1 MLTEAEEEEAEAAME
16 EVAEAEVTEGIA
28 NVFAGTKNF
37 ALFGG
42 GPNQVRAEYLAIM
55 YFVVV
60 YNIKINLYLLQQ
72 PEKHQATQ

>member
-1 MLTEAEEEEAEAAME
+1 ME
-16 EVAEAEVTEGIA
+16 EVAEAVVTEGIA
-28 NVFAGTKNF
+28 NDGVFAGTKNF
-37 ALFGG
+37 PLFGG

>member
-1 MLTEAEEEEAEAAME
+1 ME

-28 NVFAGTKNF
+28 NDGVFTGTKNF

>member
-1 MLTEAEEEEAEAAME
+1 MD
-16 EVAEAEVTEGIA
+16 EVADTEVTEGIA
-28 NVFAGTKNF
+28 NDGVFAGTKNF

-42 GPNQVRAEYLAIM
+42 GPSQVRAEYLAIM

>member
-1 MLTEAEEEEAEAAME
+1 MDEFAD
-16 EVAEAEVTEGIA
+16 AEVTEGIA
-28 NVFAGTKNF
+28 NDGVFAGTKNF

>member
-1 MLTEAEEEEAEAAME
+1 ME

-28 NVFAGTKNF
+28 NDGVFAGTKNF

-60 YNIKINLYLLQQ
+60 FVVYNIKINLYLLQQ

>member
-1 MLTEAEEEEAEAAME
+1 ME

-28 NVFAGTKNF
+28 NDGVFAGTKNF

>member
-1 MLTEAEEEEAEAAME
+1 ME

-28 NVFAGTKNF
+28 NDGMFAGTKNF